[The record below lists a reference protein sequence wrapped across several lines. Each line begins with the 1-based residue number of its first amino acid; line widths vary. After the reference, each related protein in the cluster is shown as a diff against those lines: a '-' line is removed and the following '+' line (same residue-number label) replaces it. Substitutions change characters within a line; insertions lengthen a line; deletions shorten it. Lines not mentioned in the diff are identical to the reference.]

1 MWNTPVLPL
10 PFKAYVWIHR
20 AIDFNVGAE
29 LYLRP
34 CQTSTVETFA
44 KILNG
49 FYTETIFAKVHHR
62 CLIGPHQLLL
72 TLWTVCFDTQILLF
86 LVLLGIFQTDIS
98 LRKQTSGLY
107 MYLMKNDHWWKVFL
121 LKFVFLL
128 TKDIIQIFSYFTFT
142 FLNACLHSNMEE
154 DCVQK
159 PSIWP
164 KRLSF

>member
-10 PFKAYVWIHR
+10 PFQAYVWIYR

-49 FYTETIFAKVHHR
+49 SYTETIFAKVHHR

-72 TLWTVCFDTQILLF
+72 TLWTVCFDKQILLF

-128 TKDIIQIFSYFTFT
+128 TKDIIQLFIYFYVFERM
-142 FLNACLHSNMEE
+142 FK
-154 DCVQK
+154 VK
-159 PSIWP
+159 YGR
-164 KRLSF
+164 RLSTKTVNLT